1 MKRGAEMDFYEVI
14 QRRLSVRAYKPDPVP
29 EPALNRILEA
39 GRLAPSA
46 KNYQPWKFIVVK
58 DEKIRQELVPACR
71 NQRFIAEA
79 PIVICACAILD
90 QAWKGMGGYW
100 SSAEVDVAIAL
111 EHIILAAAAEGL
123 GTCWIG
129 AFIEAEVKRV
139 LQIPEGVKPVALT
152 PLGYPAQ
159 ESQPRPRRP
168 IEEIVCYNRWG
179 ACPTAWPTS

>member
-1 MKRGAEMDFYEVI
+1 MEFYDVI
-14 QRRLSVRAYKPDPVP
+14 RRRLSVRAYKPDPVP
-29 EPALNRILEA
+29 EEVLRRILEA
-39 GRLAPSA
+39 ARLAPSA
-46 KNYQPWKFIVVK
+46 KNYQPWRFIVVT

-71 NQRFIAEA
+71 GQSFIAQA
-79 PIVICACAILD
+79 PVVICACAIEE

-100 SSAEVDVAIAL
+100 SAAEVDVTIAL
-111 EHIILAAAAEGL
+111 EHLILAATAEGL

-159 ESQPRPRRP
+159 EPKPRPRKAL
-168 IEEIVCYNRWG
+168 EEIVCYNRF
-179 ACPTAWPTS
+179 S

>member
-1 MKRGAEMDFYEVI
+1 MEFYDVI
-14 QRRLSVRAYKPDPVP
+14 RRRLSVRAYKPDPVP
-29 EPALNRILEA
+29 EEVLMRILEA
-39 GRLAPSA
+39 ARLAPSA
-46 KNYQPWKFIVVK
+46 KNYQPWRFIVVT

-71 NQRFIAEA
+71 GQSFIAQA
-79 PIVICACAILD
+79 PVVICACAIEE

-100 SSAEVDVAIAL
+100 SAAEVDVTIAL
-111 EHIILAAAAEGL
+111 EHIILAATAEGL

-159 ESQPRPRRP
+159 EPKPRPRKAL
-168 IEEIVCYNRWG
+168 EEIVCYNRF
-179 ACPTAWPTS
+179 S